1 MTLALAIDP
10 SYSANAEVMDI
21 DIMPDPQPWEP
32 PMPCGDEVTERGLRQ
47 RERSHRDPARMLDGL
62 RGSCRV
68 NQSQEVF
75 RRREL
80 CSDQSF

>member
-1 MTLALAIDP
+1 
-10 SYSANAEVMDI
+10 
-21 DIMPDPQPWEP
+21 
-32 PMPCGDEVTERGLRQ
+32 MPCGDEVTERGLRQ
-47 RERSHRDPARMLDGL
+47 RERSHPCPARMLDGL
-62 RGSCRV
+62 QGSCRV